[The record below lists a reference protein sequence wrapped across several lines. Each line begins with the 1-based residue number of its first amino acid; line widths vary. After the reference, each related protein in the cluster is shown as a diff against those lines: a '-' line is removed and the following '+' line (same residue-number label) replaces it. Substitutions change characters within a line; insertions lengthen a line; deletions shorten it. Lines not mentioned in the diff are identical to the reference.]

1 MCTLGHFLAAG
12 KCKSSQGLTLLTVRL
27 YSDLILKALKES
39 VVLKPKY
46 SKLFI
51 KKKNIFRLKVL
62 EKTRAMSNIEDVDV
76 DNISEEELY
85 KLALSYFK
93 DNEGKS
99 FHIAYQEKLHLVALT
114 QQASQ
119 GNIESASLPA
129 LGTFDIIGKERR
141 SAWEALG
148 NISKEEAKE
157 RFSSKLL
164 HLCPGFKDHII
175 IASKEKEQ
183 LQKSDETKLKEQQQL
198 EIKAKKRDEEK
209 LIEEAQ
215 RRAIQDAL
223 NQQTFQ
229 QFKSYA
235 EQQYPGNVDQQ
246 AVLIKQLQE
255 QHYYQY
261 MHQLYQKQQC
271 SGERDVSDTIEMSA
285 SNIENNSIESNFS
298 LEEETSLMEKKE
310 SKFTIEAPLAQLNLN
325 HGEEEADPEEAQMWT
340 RKDINEFK
348 DSIRSEENESIIK
361 IGHGE
366 TVTVRVPTHVDGK
379 SIFWE
384 FATDSYDIGFGVF
397 FEWVEPEDTQVYIEF
412 YYLIALVIVFK
423 VTVHISDSEDEDEED
438 ISDEDTGEPG
448 DAEVGGRSQLASDP
462 GPPTS
467 CIVPIYR
474 RDCHEEVYAGSHHYP
489 RKGIYLLKFD
499 NSYSLWRSK
508 NLYYRVYYTR

>member
-1 MCTLGHFLAAG
+1 
-12 KCKSSQGLTLLTVRL
+12 
-27 YSDLILKALKES
+27 
-39 VVLKPKY
+39 
-46 SKLFI
+46 
-51 KKKNIFRLKVL
+51 
-62 EKTRAMSNIEDVDV
+62 MSNIEEVDV

-85 KLALSYFK
+85 KLAVSYFK

-114 QQASQ
+114 QQASH
-119 GNIESASLPA
+119 GSIESASLPA

-164 HLCPGFKDHII
+164 DLCPGFKDHII
-175 IASKEKEQ
+175 TASNEKEQ
-183 LQKSDETKLKEQQQL
+183 LKKSQELKLEEQNQL
-198 EIKAKKRDEEK
+198 EIKAKIRDAERQKEET
-209 LIEEAQ
+209 Q

-261 MHQLYQKQQC
+261 MHQLYQKEQC
-271 SGERDVSDTIEMSA
+271 SAASDVSDTIEMSA
-285 SNIENNSIESNFS
+285 SNIENNASDSNFS
-298 LEEETSLMEKKE
+298 HEEETSLMEKKE
-310 SKFTIEAPLAQLNLN
+310 TKFTIEAPMEQLNLN
-325 HGEEEADPEEAQMWT
+325 NGHEESDPEEAQMWT

-348 DSIRSEENESIIK
+348 ESIRNEENESIIK

-397 FEWVEPEDTQVYIEF
+397 FEWVEPEDTQV
-412 YYLIALVIVFK
+412 
-423 VTVHISDSEDEDEED
+423 TVHISDSEDEEEEED
-438 ISDEDTGEPG
+438 ISDEDTGEHG
-448 DAEVGGRSQLASDP
+448 DAEAGGRATLAVDP

-474 RDCHEEVYAGSHHYP
+474 RDCHEEVYAGSHSYP
-489 RKGIYLLKFD
+489 RTGIYLLKFD

>member
-1 MCTLGHFLAAG
+1 M
-12 KCKSSQGLTLLTVRL
+12 SS
-27 YSDLILKALKES
+27 
-39 VVLKPKY
+39 
-46 SKLFI
+46 
-51 KKKNIFRLKVL
+51 
-62 EKTRAMSNIEDVDV
+62 IEEVDV

-85 KLALSYFK
+85 KLAVCYFK

-119 GNIESASLPA
+119 GSIESASLPA

-157 RFSSKLL
+157 KFSSKLL
-164 HLCPGFKDHII
+164 DLCPGFKDHIVA
-175 IASKEKEQ
+175 ASEKKEQ
-183 LQKSDETKLKEQQQL
+183 LKKSDEIKLKEQQQL
-198 EIKAKKRDEEK
+198 EIENKIRDEEK
-209 LIEEAQ
+209 QKEEAQ

-271 SGERDVSDTIEMSA
+271 SSAASDISDTMEMSA
-285 SNIENNSIESNFS
+285 SNIENNASDSNFNH
-298 LEEETSLMEKKE
+298 EEETSLMEKKE
-310 SKFTIEAPLAQLNLN
+310 TKFTIEAPEASLEQLNLN
-325 HGEEEADPEEAQMWT
+325 NGEEESDPEEAQMWT

-384 FATDSYDIGFGVF
+384 FATDNYDIGFGVF
-397 FEWVEPEDTQVYIEF
+397 FEWVEPEDTQV
-412 YYLIALVIVFK
+412 
-423 VTVHISDSEDEDEED
+423 TVHISDSEDEEEED

-448 DAEVGGRSQLASDP
+448 DAESGGRAGLEGLAADP

-474 RDCHEEVYAGSHHYP
+474 RDCHEEVYAGSHNYP
-489 RKGIYLLKFD
+489 RNGIYLLKFD

>member
-1 MCTLGHFLAAG
+1 M
-12 KCKSSQGLTLLTVRL
+12 
-27 YSDLILKALKES
+27 
-39 VVLKPKY
+39 
-46 SKLFI
+46 
-51 KKKNIFRLKVL
+51 
-62 EKTRAMSNIEDVDV
+62 

-85 KLALSYFK
+85 KLAVSYFK

-119 GNIESASLPA
+119 GSVESQSASLPA

-141 SAWEALG
+141 AAWEALG

-164 HLCPGFKDHII
+164 DICPGFKDHII
-175 IASKEKEQ
+175 NASKEKEQ
-183 LQKSDETKLKEQQQL
+183 LKKSDEIKLEEQKQL
-198 EIKAKKRDEEK
+198 EIKTKIRDAERQEE
-209 LIEEAQ
+209 ETQ

-271 SGERDVSDTIEMSA
+271 SAASDTSDTIEMSA
-285 SNIENNSIESNFS
+285 SNIEHNVSDSNSQ
-298 LEEETSLMEKKE
+298 EEETSLVEKKE
-310 SKFTIEAPLAQLNLN
+310 TKFTIEAPLEQLNLN
-325 HGEEEADPEEAQMWT
+325 SNGAAEEGDPEEAQMWT

-348 DSIRSEENESIIK
+348 DSIRKEENESIIK

-397 FEWVEPEDTQVYIEF
+397 FEWVEPEDTQV
-412 YYLIALVIVFK
+412 
-423 VTVHISDSEDEDEED
+423 
-438 ISDEDTGEPG
+438 
-448 DAEVGGRSQLASDP
+448 QL
-462 GPPTS
+462 
-467 CIVPIYR
+467 
-474 RDCHEEVYAGSHHYP
+474 
-489 RKGIYLLKFD
+489 
-499 NSYSLWRSK
+499 
-508 NLYYRVYYTR
+508 